1 MTAGGQDG
9 AVGSARHVTHL
20 TSDFGRRS
28 QAWIYDLVTLP
39 GSFVPDVVCET
50 HESVAEFPFDAVRAI
65 LPRSRRLS
73 PEWTVRQ
80 LNTRL
85 HLPVGPYNYW
95 RRTLQGLPMDA
106 DVVHAHFGPV
116 GWMAVDAGLAPVVA
130 SFYGYDAAVAQVL
143 SYWGRGY
150 PTLFSEAVA
159 IVVEGP
165 AMGER
170 LVGLG
175 AVPARIRVL
184 PLIADVQSLQW
195 RPPAPAGPI
204 RVLMAGR
211 LLAKKGFEL
220 GLAALA
226 PRCATGEVQLTVMG
240 DGPEADALHRAA
252 TRAGVADAV
261 RFLGF
266 ADRAS
271 YREVLTATD
280 IFLQPSLTASDG
292 DSEGGAP
299 TTLLDA
305 QALGAVIV
313 ASDHADIPFVVD
325 PAAAYLSR
333 EGDLASLVDAIG
345 RAIASQD
352 EWHERSAIGRRHV
365 EAQHGPDA
373 VARRRDDIYAEA
385 AESRP

>member
-1 MTAGGQDG
+1 VQSTG
-9 AVGSARHVTHL
+9 RVTHL
-20 TSDFGRRS
+20 TWDFGRRS

-39 GSFVPDVVCET
+39 GRFAPQVVCEA
-50 HESVAEFPFDAVRAI
+50 HESVAEFPFGAVRAI
-65 LPRSRRLS
+65 LPQSRRMG

-80 LNTRL
+80 LNSRL

-95 RRTLQGLPMDA
+95 RRALRQLPPDA
-106 DVVHAHFGPV
+106 DVIHAHFGPV

-150 PTLFSEAVA
+150 PTLFSKAAA

-165 AMGER
+165 AMGAR
-170 LVGLG
+170 LARLG

-184 PLIADVQSLQW
+184 PLIAEVDSLQW
-195 RPPAPAGPI
+195 RAPAPAGPI

-220 GLAALA
+220 GIDALA
-226 PRCATGEVQLTVMG
+226 PRCAAGEVELTVMG
-240 DGPEADALHRAA
+240 DGPEAEALHRAA
-252 TRAGVADAV
+252 ARAGVAD
-261 RFLGF
+261 RMTFLDF
-266 ADRAS
+266 TDRES
-271 YREVLTATD
+271 YREVLAATD
-280 IFLQPSLTASDG
+280 VFLQPSLTAPDG
-292 DSEGGAP
+292 DAEGGAP

-313 ASDHADIPFVVD
+313 ASDHADIPYVVD
-325 PAAAYLSR
+325 PAAAYLFR
-333 EGDLASLVDAIG
+333 EGDLAGLLDAIA
-345 RAIASQD
+345 RALASQD
-352 EWHERSAIGRRHV
+352 EWRERSVMGRRQV